1 MNNEGNAA
9 NKTDRAK
16 GRPKNNRKKENT
28 TYERKAIG
36 RKEAQKEEYTRE
48 GQA

>member
-28 TYERKAIG
+28 TKKKLT
-36 RKEAQKEEYTRE
+36 KEQ
-48 GQA
+48 QNQ